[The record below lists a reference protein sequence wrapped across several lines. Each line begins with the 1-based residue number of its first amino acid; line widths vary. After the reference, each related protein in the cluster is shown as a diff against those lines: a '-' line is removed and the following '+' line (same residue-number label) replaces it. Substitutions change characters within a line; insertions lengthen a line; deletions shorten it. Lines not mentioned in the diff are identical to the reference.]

1 MENFEDRINQILLL
15 AAIVS
20 IIIGCIKEGFPE
32 GLVDGVSIML
42 ALTII
47 SVVNSVNN
55 YISER
60 KLRDLICMSE
70 Q

>member
-1 MENFEDRINQILLL
+1 MENFEDRINRILLL